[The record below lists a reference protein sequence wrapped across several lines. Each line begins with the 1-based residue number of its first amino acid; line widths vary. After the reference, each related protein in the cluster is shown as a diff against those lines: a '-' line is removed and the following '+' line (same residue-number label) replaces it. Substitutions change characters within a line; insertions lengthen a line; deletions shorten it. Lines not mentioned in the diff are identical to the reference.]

1 MKSRVLSLLA
11 VCLLVLGVTAVAFAQ
26 QSGGVSELSVAQR
39 LDVLTSKLESMR
51 RSLNNAIS
59 SMAPAAKS
67 NDKATKV
74 NPDDPVVRLKGLE
87 KEASSLTSEVND
99 IRTKND
105 IVEKFQRPPIDP
117 LVPYTTE
124 TRRRI

>member
-67 NDKATKV
+67 NDKTAKV
-74 NPDDPVVRLKGLE
+74 NPDDPVCGSRGLKR
-87 KEASSLTSEVND
+87 KP
-99 IRTKND
+99 RH
-105 IVEKFQRPPIDP
+105 
-117 LVPYTTE
+117 
-124 TRRRI
+124 